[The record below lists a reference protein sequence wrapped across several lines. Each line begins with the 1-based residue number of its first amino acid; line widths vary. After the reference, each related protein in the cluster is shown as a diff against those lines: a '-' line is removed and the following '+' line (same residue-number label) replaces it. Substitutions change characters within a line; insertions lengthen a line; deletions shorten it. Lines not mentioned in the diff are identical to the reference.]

1 MGAPG
6 ALELIVVGR
15 SIGVRVVL
23 VVNLL
28 HDVLLIVIAGV
39 VMVAVVAVALPRH
52 LRRRDRAVDARH
64 RLQHPFQGV
73 RVEADAAVLRVL
85 DTHVVGALALR
96 LVPAVVIVDD
106 VEDVTILHL
115 QLGVVGRPGMVQL
128 LLAQR
133 LALQGAARLRTLR
146 LQHLGAVLLSGCVLA
161 LFLRFLRR
169 YRGALL
175 VGAVDLSRERRDE

>member
-6 ALELIVVGR
+6 ALELVIVGR

-23 VVNLL
+23 VVDLL
-28 HDVLLIVIAGV
+28 HDVLLIVIARMV
-39 VMVAVVAVALPRH
+39 VVAVVAVALPRH

-64 RLQHPFQGV
+64 RLEHPLQGV

-85 DTHVVGALALR
+85 DAHVVGALALG
-96 LVPAVVIVDD
+96 LVPAVVVVDD
-106 VEDVTILHL
+106 VEDVAVLHL
-115 QLGVVGRPGMVQL
+115 QLGVVGRLGVVQL

-133 LALQGAARLRTLR
+133 LALQGAARLRALR
-146 LQHLGAVLLSGCVLA
+146 LQHLRAVLLGGRVLA
-161 LFLRFLRR
+161 LLLRLLRR

-175 VGAVDLSRERRDE
+175 LRAVDLSEERSAR